1 MENFILESFKSL
13 FSTRNYGR
21 EAALEERLQK
31 EKMTYKDVRN
41 FLIQKMEIALKRK
54 WINKA
59 DKIAEILL
67 KFDEV
72 TPKSK
77 TL

>member
-1 MENFILESFKSL
+1 
-13 FSTRNYGR
+13 
-21 EAALEERLQK
+21 
-31 EKMTYKDVRN
+31 MTYKDVRN

>member
-1 MENFILESFKSL
+1 
-13 FSTRNYGR
+13 
-21 EAALEERLQK
+21 
-31 EKMTYKDVRN
+31 MTYKDVRN
-41 FLIQKMEIALKRK
+41 FLIRKMEIALKRM
-54 WINKA
+54 WIDRA

-72 TPKSK
+72 SPKLK